1 MCRVMR
7 DNEGYEIRHNGVP
20 RSFRDVKATAFEAA
34 RFAKTR
40 HPGDIIEIID
50 RPTGTK
56 MLMLT
61 DGRVA

>member
-1 MCRVMR
+1 MR

-20 RSFRDVKATAFEAA
+20 RSFRDVKESAFAAA

-40 HPGDIIEIID
+40 HPSDIIEIID
-50 RPTGTK
+50 RSTGSK
-56 MLMLT
+56 MLMLP